1 MARHWPNSAIGRP
14 CDPCLELAAACHA
27 EPLPLI
33 VYTSCD
39 DLASLARPSDHTH
52 STPSPEGCSGQR
64 ACTHA
69 QLGISETAHGPTLE
83 YRQLLHGSSTHSQC
97 KSRGSIETARAI
109 YAHALTIFPSK
120 RPMSIVSLRG
130 SHIRHSI
137 HLLFTP
143 RRVLNSPPT
152 RTRKRYAY
160 SHAHLR
166 R

>member
-27 EPLPLI
+27 EPLPLT

-83 YRQLLHGSSTHSQC
+83 YRQLLHGSSTHSLT
-97 KSRGSIETARAI
+97 SRCPFGAQI
-109 YAHALTIFPSK
+109 YL
-120 RPMSIVSLRG
+120 VVLR
-130 SHIRHSI
+130 S
-137 HLLFTP
+137 
-143 RRVLNSPPT
+143 RVC
-152 RTRKRYAY
+152 RDFD
-160 SHAHLR
+160 
-166 R
+166 

>member
-14 CDPCLELAAACHA
+14 CDPCLELAAACRA
-27 EPLPLI
+27 EPLPLT

-83 YRQLLHGSSTHSQC
+83 YRQLPHSSSTHSLVVDLEPRLSPHGQV
-97 KSRGSIETARAI
+97 RRR
-109 YAHALTIFPSK
+109 AHA
-120 RPMSIVSLRG
+120 
-130 SHIRHSI
+130 
-137 HLLFTP
+137 
-143 RRVLNSPPT
+143 
-152 RTRKRYAY
+152 
-160 SHAHLR
+160 
-166 R
+166 